1 MLVQRQLTKRFL
13 IMLERLERRSSRTN
27 ALEETREAP
36 ANRAAAAWKPSQ
48 SGRRHWPLDVP
59 QVGHV
64 EGVWL
69 LPAAAGAASIK
80 RPSFWRRLPVSL
92 PKKNLG

>member
-13 IMLERLERRSSRTN
+13 IILERLERRSSRTN

-36 ANRAAAAWKPSQ
+36 AKSRSGGMEAKPKRPTTLAA
-48 SGRRHWPLDVP
+48 RR
-59 QVGHV
+59 HV